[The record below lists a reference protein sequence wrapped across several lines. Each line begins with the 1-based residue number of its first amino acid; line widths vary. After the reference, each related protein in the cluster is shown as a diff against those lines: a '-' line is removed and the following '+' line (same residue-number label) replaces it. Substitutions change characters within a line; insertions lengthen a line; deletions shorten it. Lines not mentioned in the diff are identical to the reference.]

1 MPTIYL
7 YKIITIYLKDI
18 LDVQENDWEAMLYSC
33 LRDYETLPLLP
44 SYTRVTVE
52 GTVDSVR
59 KKILNIF
66 NNLH

>member
-1 MPTIYL
+1 M
-7 YKIITIYLKDI
+7 YKKTTGKQCFI
-18 LDVQENDWEAMLYSC
+18 LA

-59 KKILNIF
+59 EKILNIF